1 MRSSPE
7 REIVLRVS
15 EDGGLGAAIN
25 NAQFG
30 HSGLVNFV
38 KSANLYLQDNLLTYT
53 CNPPIHYK
61 FLLYPI

>member
-15 EDGGLGAAIN
+15 EDGSLGAAIN

-38 KSANLYLQDNLLTYT
+38 KSANLYLRTNLLPYT

>member
-15 EDGGLGAAIN
+15 EDGSLGAAIN

-38 KSANLYLQDNLLTYT
+38 KSANLYLRDNLLTYT

>member
-15 EDGGLGAAIN
+15 EDGSLGAAIN

-38 KSANLYLQDNLLTYT
+38 KSAKKRQSPKRCLFYVAE
-53 CNPPIHYK
+53 
-61 FLLYPI
+61 

>member
-15 EDGGLGAAIN
+15 EDG
-25 NAQFG
+25 
-30 HSGLVNFV
+30 
-38 KSANLYLQDNLLTYT
+38 

>member
-15 EDGGLGAAIN
+15 EDGSLGAAIN

-38 KSANLYLQDNLLTYT
+38 KSANLYLQDNLLTY